1 MGIRK
6 AKKVTFY
13 NAENQ
18 KICEGESFK
27 SGFISKRF
35 SVTGV
40 IKRWFLSRL
49 PYAILSALLICMY
62 KDMIQNVVQHHE
74 V

>member
-6 AKKVTFY
+6 TKKVTFFF

-18 KICEGESFK
+18 KICGESFK
-27 SGFISKRF
+27 CGFIVGRF

-40 IKRWFLSRL
+40 I
-49 PYAILSALLICMY
+49 
-62 KDMIQNVVQHHE
+62 
-74 V
+74 

>member
-6 AKKVTFY
+6 TKKVTFY

-27 SGFISKRF
+27 CGFIVERF

-40 IKRWFLSRL
+40 I
-49 PYAILSALLICMY
+49 
-62 KDMIQNVVQHHE
+62 
-74 V
+74 